1 MQEERRK
8 DKKFRP
14 LEVRGKLISL
24 KKTPLQKKVIRGSG
38 GSKMW
43 MVNLIQNIVVSILCT
58 Y

>member
-24 KKTPLQKKVIRGSG
+24 KKTPLQKKVIRGGG